1 MGARKIQKGFI
12 KQGTERKVS
21 SSAQW
26 LRLHPEKAVFLAGK
40 MVLLLKKLK
49 YDTEVHK
56 QNLHEMKSV
65 SYKTAGCS
73 RKSMDLEPQ
82 GLSDYC
88 LWNPG

>member
-1 MGARKIQKGFI
+1 MGAREIQEGFI
-12 KQGTERKVS
+12 KQGTGSEVS
-21 SSAQW
+21 SLAQW
-26 LRLHPEKAVFLAGK
+26 LGCHPEQAVFLAGK
-40 MVLLLKKLK
+40 MMLLLKKLK

-65 SYKTAGCS
+65 SYETVGCS

-82 GLSDYC
+82 GLGDYC